1 MNYFFVSVK
10 TRLTRN
16 ASLIVYSFTRSLF
29 LCLALS
35 PLHAQPL
42 SLQQC
47 QDYAIRHSLAIR
59 QGELQVETDRL
70 TQRQTERAVWPT
82 LAGSVS
88 EGLNF
93 GRTIDPFSNGFV
105 QQTIHSGSVGLNSNW
120 NLFNGFRQQH
130 QVQQQTYMRQA
141 DEAELMRQRLEV
153 RQRVIGAYMQVLLS
167 QQLAGLAES
176 QRQTINRQR
185 DRTKALI
192 QEGQAATVQLTDWD
206 AQLAAADYE
215 VVSARTSLRQN
226 SLLLQ
231 QLLNWQEAAPLTIQ
245 VIDVPEPAA
254 PPVNAQQSDRLREL
268 LPTQPMAQAAGW
280 RLKSAQSGYAL
291 ARTSLLPTISVGG
304 GINTAYSSAAPR
316 ELFPIGRQL
325 QYNLGQYVR
334 LSLSLP
340 VLNGQQA
347 RFQIARALIA
357 QKTAEIDV
365 QKVRLQLNQEIE
377 QAVFAQTLAF
387 EKWQSAQRQV
397 EAQQK
402 ALLAGKARFDE
413 GLIHVIEYATLQTN
427 LNRALSNRLQA
438 QYEYYFRKLIADTY
452 HN

>member
-1 MNYFFVSVK
+1 M
-10 TRLTRN
+10 
-16 ASLIVYSFTRSLF
+16 
-29 LCLALS
+29 
-35 PLHAQPL
+35 PLNAQPL

-47 QDYAIRHSLAIR
+47 QDYAIRHSLVIR
-59 QGELQVETDRL
+59 QGELQVETARL

-82 LAGSVS
+82 LAGSMS
-88 EGLNF
+88 EALNL

-105 QQTIHSGSVGLNSNW
+105 QKTIHSGSVGLSSNW
-120 NLFNGFRQQH
+120 SLFNGFRQHH

-141 DEAELMRQRLEV
+141 DEAELMRQKQEV
-153 RQRVIGAYMQVLLS
+153 GQRVIGAYMQVLLS
-167 QQLAGLAES
+167 QQLAELAVS

-192 QEGQAATVQLTDWD
+192 EEGQAATIQLTDWD

-215 VVSARTSLRQN
+215 VVSAGASLRQN

-245 VIDVPEPAA
+245 VIEVPEPAA
-254 PPVNAQQSDRLREL
+254 PPAQPSDWIREGLR
-268 LPTQPMAQAAGW
+268 TQPMAQVAGW
-280 RLKSAQSGYAL
+280 RLKSAQSGYAV
-291 ARTSLLPTISVGG
+291 ARTSLLPAISVGG
-304 GINTAYSSAAPR
+304 GVNTAYSSAAPR

-325 QYNLGQYVR
+325 NYNLGQYVR
-334 LSLSLP
+334 LSVSLP
-340 VLNGQQA
+340 VLNGLQA

-357 QKTAEIDV
+357 KKTAEIDV
-365 QKVRLQLNQEIE
+365 QKVHLQLTQEIE

-427 LNRALSNRLQA
+427 LNRALSNQLQA
-438 QYEYYFRKLIADTY
+438 RYEYYFRKLIADTY
-452 HN
+452 QN